1 MQILKRSGHYE
12 TCMGLHEQVRGL
24 YTLRIR
30 DAETKQVK
38 REVGPFANDL
48 TTIGLNRIGTAT
60 DPMPYG
66 YVGTGTNAP
75 QASDTSMGVFKVR
88 NDSAVESNLSPTAP
102 MWYDTLVLT
111 YTFNAGTISGNITEV
126 GVGWTVDSSSGLWS
140 RQLILDGNG
149 LPVTMT
155 VLPNEILELVYALR
169 YYPPGLEDF
178 TGSFVLNGVTYNYLA
193 RLGNAGATRVVRY
206 GYAGGPGIAQVY
218 AAGATLGAITST
230 ITGTGVPPPTV
241 THGTYVNNS
250 LKATALSSFSLAQGN
265 HASGIQAFAIILDT
279 GGLKFFR
286 SQTQMLLDKPIPK
299 TNLNTMSIT
308 METSWGKYTG
318 PL

>member
-12 TCMGLHEQVRGL
+12 TCVGLREQVRGL
-24 YTLRIR
+24 YTLRVL

-48 TTIGLNRIGTAT
+48 TTIGLNRIGTAPN
-60 DPMPYG
+60 PMLYG

-75 QASDTSMGVFKVR
+75 QSSDTAMGVFKVR
-88 NDSAVESNLSPTAP
+88 NNTVVESNLSPTAP

-126 GVGWTVDSSSGLWS
+126 GIGWTVDSASGLWS

-193 RLGNAGATRVVRY
+193 RLGNAGATRIVRT
-206 GYAGGPGIAQVY
+206 GYVGGPGIYQTY
-218 AAGATLGAITST
+218 AAGATLGAITTT
-230 ITGTGVPPPTV
+230 ITGAGVSNPSITY
-241 THGTYVNNS
+241 GAYVNNS
-250 LKATALSSFSLAQGN
+250 LKAATTSSYSLAQGN
-265 HASGIQAFAIILDT
+265 HANGIQAFAITLDT
-279 GGLKFFR
+279 GGSKFFR
-286 SQTQMLLDKPIPK
+286 SHTQMLLDKPIPK